1 MKNLKMVF
9 AMTSL
14 GAILTFGVVA
24 FAGEYATC
32 PKDGEQAE
40 PIDEQQIPSNNCPQ
54 NQNSAYNAERET
66 YSHNHISGPLLE
78 RRTFSTTTCFR

>member
-14 GAILTFGVVA
+14 GAILTFSVVT

-40 PIDEQQIPSNNCPQ
+40 RIDEQQIHSNNCPQ
-54 NQNSAYNAERET
+54 NPNGVYNAERET

-78 RRTFSTTTCFR
+78 RHTFSTTTCFR